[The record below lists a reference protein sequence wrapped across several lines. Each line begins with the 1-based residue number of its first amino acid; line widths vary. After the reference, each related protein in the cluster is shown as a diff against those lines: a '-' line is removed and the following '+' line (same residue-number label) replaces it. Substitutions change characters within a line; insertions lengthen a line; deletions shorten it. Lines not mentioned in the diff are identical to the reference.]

1 MPAAVGLRT
10 QKPRRSMTSA
20 STLAKPAART
30 VLSVCRSKWQPS
42 ADSTCSG
49 VSGACAVRILL
60 LTAAYL
66 LLSAYCLLLTNIRIT
81 CSGVSVRCCCAR
93 KASVGEST

>member
-10 QKPRRSMTSA
+10 QKPRRSMISA

-30 VLSVCRSKWQPS
+30 VLRVCRSKWQPS

-49 VSGACAVRILL
+49 G
-60 LTAAYL
+60 
-66 LLSAYCLLLTNIRIT
+66 
-81 CSGVSVRCCCAR
+81 SVRCC
-93 KASVGEST
+93 EYYY